1 MRWIIFPPLALL
13 IVALAIA
20 NRGMVRFSLDPFDTT
35 APALALEVPL
45 IGIIFASVLVG
56 IIIGGL
62 TGLGQ
67 AQKRRVKARKAAEM
81 AAIRS
86 SANLPAAL
94 GR

>member
-20 NRGMVRFSLDPFDTT
+20 NRGMVQLSLDPFDTI
-35 APALALEVPL
+35 APAITLDVPL
-45 IGIIFASVLVG
+45 IGIIFVSVLIG
-56 IIIGGL
+56 IVIGGL

-67 AQKRRVKARKAAEM
+67 AKKRRAKARKAAER

-94 GR
+94 DI